1 MYNNFW
7 NTLWG
12 KSYKSRFQWSLSSTG
27 RVPPTDSHPGDR
39 HSHILLTPQVTSS
52 ERPSWAVLSKLGHSS
67 FLILQD
73 NPLCHNLIMSFVCLP
88 HHHVLHEGSDPF
100 APALPALSSTYLTH
114 GKCEANIGWLGR
126 SDGWKQYALCTTV
139 WLDLSP
145 VSLAGISTGCS
156 SGQLDESRAFA
167 QQNNPSNLEIDPQ

>member
-1 MYNNFW
+1 
-7 NTLWG
+7 
-12 KSYKSRFQWSLSSTG
+12 
-27 RVPPTDSHPGDR
+27 
-39 HSHILLTPQVTSS
+39 
-52 ERPSWAVLSKLGHSS
+52 
-67 FLILQD
+67 
-73 NPLCHNLIMSFVCLP
+73 MSFVCLP

-167 QQNNPSNLEIDPQ
+167 QQNNPSNLEIKKPQGVLLNDVQDYLQKWLKERWLTAGCIWARWPCAFGQPLSQGPERGPPPHPTLVV